1 MNLDELLI
9 AETHILAEGSIYELL
24 RRNPEV
30 VFDDHI
36 AHAGL
41 IYDVKSAQVL
51 EQVMRSYIDV
61 GVSLHR
67 PVVFTTATWRANR
80 DRIHSSA
87 FSDRAVNEDNAQFC
101 LSIRDSYANTGLPIL
116 LSGNTGPKGDAYK
129 PDESPDLDES
139 RSFHSFQIEALAS
152 GGVDFL
158 QASTIPA
165 LPEALGI
172 ALEMSDT
179 GLPYVISF
187 IVNKFGQLLD
197 GTLLR
202 DAIYHI
208 DDHVGDAP
216 ARYAVNCV
224 HPTVLNLALDNNAGI
239 ESRIIGFNG
248 NTSTRSVDELDGL
261 EELDTEDPEAFALA
275 NKQLIDKHGIRIVG
289 GCCGTNPAH
298 ISAIANIIFPN

>member
-1 MNLDELLI
+1 MNLDELLQ
-9 AETHILAEGSIYELL
+9 AETHVLAEGSIYELL
-24 RRNPEV
+24 RRSPDV

-41 IYDVKSAQVL
+41 IYDTNSAKVL

-61 GVSLHR
+61 GVSLRR
-67 PVVFTTATWRANR
+67 PIVFTTATWLSNR
-80 DRIHSSA
+80 DMIRLSA
-87 FSDRAVNEDNAQFC
+87 FSDQAVNEDNARFC
-101 LSIRDSYANTGLPIL
+101 LRIRDSYANTGLPIL
-116 LSGNTGPKGDAYK
+116 VSGSTGPKGDAYK
-129 PDESPDLDES
+129 PEESPDSDTA

-152 GGVDFL
+152 AGVDFL

-172 ALEMSDT
+172 ALEMSNT

-187 IVNKFGQLLD
+187 IVNKSGQLLD
-197 GTLLR
+197 GTLLSE
-202 DAIYHI
+202 AIDHI
-208 DDHVGDAP
+208 DDRVGDAS

-224 HPTVLNLALDNNAGI
+224 HPTVLHQALDNNTGI
-239 ESRIIGFNG
+239 EGRIIGFNG

-261 EELDTEDPEAFALA
+261 EELDTEEPDTFALA
-275 NKQLIDKHGIRIVG
+275 NKRLIDKHNIRIVG

-298 ISAIANIIFPN
+298 ISAIANITFTG